1 MNALRTML
9 IVVGLTLIAAPSVAG
24 TLYDDLGG
32 QSGIEKI
39 VGRTIDLSYQDPR
52 IKETFKNSKPDFL
65 KKMITEQIA
74 ALSGGPVKYT
84 GLDMKKAHKGL
95 GLTTFHFNALVE
107 LLQRAMSEQDI
118 SYRTQNRLLALLAPM
133 HRDVV
138 EHKSPGSKALSERGG
153 GRSQTDGNQA
163 PAATSP

>member
-1 MNALRTML
+1 
-9 IVVGLTLIAAPSVAG
+9 
-24 TLYDDLGG
+24 
-32 QSGIEKI
+32 
-39 VGRTIDLSYQDPR
+39 
-52 IKETFKNSKPDFL
+52 L

-107 LLQRAMSEQDI
+107 LLQRAMAEQDI

-138 EHKSPGSKALSERGG
+138 ENRKPGSKAAPEPQG
-153 GRSQTDGNQA
+153 GRSQAEGSQA
-163 PAATSP
+163 PAAASP

>member
-1 MNALRTML
+1 MNALRTIL
-9 IVVGLTLIAAPSVAG
+9 IVLGLALITAPAHAG
-24 TLYDDLGG
+24 SLYDDLGG
-32 QSGIEKI
+32 QPGIEKF

-52 IKETFKNSKPDFL
+52 IKDTFAKSKPDYL

-107 LLQRAMSEQDI
+107 LLQRAMAEQDI
-118 SYRTQNRLLALLAPM
+118 SYQTQNRLLALLAPM

-138 EHKSPGSKALSERGG
+138 ERKSP
-153 GRSQTDGNQA
+153 GNQA
-163 PAATSP
+163 PAAVRP